1 MNAYGSSYYRD
12 DNFQERRRKADWIT
26 KMATILSLLSWV
38 VAIAVWA
45 VLESASPEREM
56 TFITSFLRETMG
68 AETRIRDYWDATLL
82 PVAFWL
88 LVLALAICVTAF
100 VFNALRMR
108 RKTDKYRKS
117 IIIIG
122 AITLIGIV
130 LFLVRFGGGFLW
142 GVGNAAQAVLTL

>member
-1 MNAYGSSYYRD
+1 MQGYGSPYD
-12 DNFQERRRKADWIT
+12 KDTDFQERRKKADWIT
-26 KMATILSLLSWV
+26 RMATILSVISWS

-45 VLESASPEREM
+45 VLESASPERER

-68 AETRIRDYWDATLL
+68 AEIHIRSTWDVTLL

-88 LVLALAICVTAF
+88 LIGSLAICVTAF
-100 VFNALRMR
+100 IFNALRMR

-122 AITLIGIV
+122 IINIIGIV
-130 LFLVRFGGGFLW
+130 AFLIRFGNDFLW
-142 GVGNAAQAVLTL
+142 M